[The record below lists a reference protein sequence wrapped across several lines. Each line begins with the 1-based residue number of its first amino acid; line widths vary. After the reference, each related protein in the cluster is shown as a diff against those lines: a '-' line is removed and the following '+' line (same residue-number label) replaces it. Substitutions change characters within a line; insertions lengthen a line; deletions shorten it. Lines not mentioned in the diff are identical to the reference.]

1 MKKILF
7 ALVLVFV
14 GLFAFG
20 CGGNNG
26 SDKLKVGLIVSAA
39 GPNDNG
45 YNQFAIEGLR
55 QAERDFDITV
65 NVVTTAD
72 DIPGSLTLLA
82 EEGYDLVFSLE
93 YNFDA
98 LITNDGSGKSIAEK
112 YPNTTFVIFNDF
124 ANTNPTTKEKIHD
137 NVIEVLFSVNEG
149 SFLAGALA
157 VLVNE
162 NNDVLFTDD
171 DYHFTPTSQARAVGF
186 VGGTQSNGISVFGFG
201 FAQGVDYVAR
211 EYGVTYSLYENY
223 SAGFGASDANFNNI
237 RKCLPWNS

>member
-1 MKKILF
+1 MD
-7 ALVLVFV
+7 
-14 GLFAFG
+14 
-20 CGGNNG
+20 CG
-26 SDKLKVGLIVSAA
+26 
-39 GPNDNG
+39 
-45 YNQFAIEGLR
+45 
-55 QAERDFDITV
+55 
-65 NVVTTAD
+65 
-72 DIPGSLTLLA
+72 
-82 EEGYDLVFSLE
+82 
-93 YNFDA
+93 
-98 LITNDGSGKSIAEK
+98 K

>member
-55 QAERDFDITV
+55 QAERDFNITV

-98 LITNDGSGKSIAEK
+98 LITNDGSGKSIAE
-112 YPNTTFVIFNDF
+112 N
-124 ANTNPTTKEKIHD
+124 
-137 NVIEVLFSVNEG
+137 
-149 SFLAGALA
+149 
-157 VLVNE
+157 
-162 NNDVLFTDD
+162 
-171 DYHFTPTSQARAVGF
+171 TPTRLSSFSMTSRTPIPQQRKKSMTMSLKSSFRSMKDPSLRALWLF
-186 VGGTQSNGISVFGFG
+186 
-201 FAQGVDYVAR
+201 
-211 EYGVTYSLYENY
+211 
-223 SAGFGASDANFNNI
+223 
-237 RKCLPWNS
+237 W